1 MAPPPFTETFI
12 ADYLPIFAVAELTIL
27 ELDFWQ
33 MELVDVADDGTEVE
47 RVKRQVVVVGFSI
60 LSII

>member
-1 MAPPPFTETFI
+1 M
-12 ADYLPIFAVAELTIL
+12 AELTIL